1 MQLSQSFEQP
11 VIGTLIQQPAERRS
25 IRVLSDVEMDEVAG
39 AVGVPGAVA
48 GAVYGAVSYGIG
60 AAFSG
65 SGSLGGF
72 ATAVA
77 GGALVGA
84 TGGALSA
91 GAAIWGFNATVAAS
105 TANGVA
111 SNW

>member
-1 MQLSQSFEQP
+1 MQFAQAQNQSTQP
-11 VIGTLIQQPAERRS
+11 M
-25 IRVLSDVEMDEVAG
+25 IRVLDNNEVAHVTG

-48 GAVYGAVSYGIG
+48 GAVYGGVSYGISS
-60 AAFSG
+60 AFSG
-65 SGSLGGF
+65 SGSFGGF
-72 ATAVA
+72 VTAVA

-111 SNW
+111 STW